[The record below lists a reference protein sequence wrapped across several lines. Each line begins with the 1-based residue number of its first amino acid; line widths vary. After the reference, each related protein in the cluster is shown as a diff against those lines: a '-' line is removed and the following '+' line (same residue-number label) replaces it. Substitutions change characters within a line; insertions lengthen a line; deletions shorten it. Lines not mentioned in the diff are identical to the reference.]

1 MSKTNSNNNC
11 AYLNVIVHEEK
22 FENVKVD
29 FKKLDFK
36 KVENVKVDWSY
47 MCRVII
53 DRLHPEF
60 SLLDVVCATDGIHV
74 GDLWYDTV
82 IPCDDGDED
91 EVISD
96 EVWVILFCKDNKNKT
111 VDLIV
116 RYGYEGWYPIIRGGG
131 GIEVPYK
138 EIKKIVYNVEEK
150 LRNEEELEKWLKNK
164 RSSPEE

>member
-1 MSKTNSNNNC
+1 
-11 AYLNVIVHEEK
+11 
-22 FENVKVD
+22 
-29 FKKLDFK
+29 
-36 KVENVKVDWSY
+36 

-60 SLLDVVCATDGIHV
+60 SLLNVACITDGIHV

-82 IPCDDGDED
+82 IPGIFYDDGD

-96 EVWVILFCKDNKNKT
+96 EVWVTLFCKDNKKT
-111 VDLIV
+111 KCDLIV

-150 LRNEEELEKWLKNK
+150 LRNEEELEKWLKN
-164 RSSPEE
+164 RGSSPEE